1 MRARF
6 GSQIF
11 ENVSI
16 PVLWGKRAVIGHPSG
31 ALSIVSLADSEAKPE
46 IIGDAPA
53 SLISFS
59 EQEDGYVIYAE
70 DTPQYFYSP
79 ARRLIRDLTGRLP
92 DCTIRNN
99 EITIGTNR
107 ISGSMIS
114 GFGVGVGITEQG
126 FFIGGPIP
134 EGLAPLVLRN

>member
-16 PVLWGKRAVIGHPSG
+16 PVLWGKRAVIGHPGG
-31 ALSIVSLADSEAKPE
+31 ALSIINLADSEAKPE
-46 IIGDAPA
+46 IIGDTPGTMV
-53 SLISFS
+53 SFS
-59 EQEDGYVIYAE
+59 EQEDGYVIYV
-70 DTPQYFYSP
+70 DDSPQYFYSP
-79 ARRLIRDLTGRLP
+79 TRKLLRDLTGRLP
-92 DCTIRNN
+92 DCTIRDN

-114 GFGVGVGITEQG
+114 GTGVGVGISEQG

-134 EGLAPLVLRN
+134 EGLAPLVLRS